1 MIKYAFLV
9 LLIAFMLAETSCGV
23 TDALGKFFP
32 SLSPERPTAELTT
45 EPEVTEPPAPET
57 TEPEATEPP
66 APETTE
72 PEETTKPVETG
83 KPIELPPI
91 AG

>member
-9 LLIAFMLAETSCGV
+9 LLITFMLAATSCGV
-23 TDALGKFFP
+23 TDALGNLFP
-32 SLSPERPTAELTT
+32 SLGPAQPTAELTT

-57 TEPEATEPP
+57 TEPEVTEPP

-72 PEETTKPVETG
+72 PEETTTPDTTG
-83 KPIELPPI
+83 KPIELPPL